1 MRVGVIDV
9 GSNTAR
15 LLVAEQGP
23 RGTERIGEAK
33 AYLGLGAEIIRSGH
47 IGSEKLSETAEETR
61 RFVTVAR
68 ELDAEEIDVFVTA
81 PARQAANAD
90 QLVATIARSTGH
102 FVRVLSAKEEGE
114 LAYEGAIATTAVG
127 DGPVAVCDVGGGSS
141 EITIGVRGRG
151 SFWSESIDLGSLRLT
166 ALLLRDDPPTPE
178 QLAEAEAYVAGLVA
192 PLDPPEV
199 ESALAVGG
207 SARSLAK
214 IAGRRLDE
222 EALTGVLRTIV
233 AQPSRDLAR
242 QLSLD
247 EPRAATLAAG
257 AIILRELSRCLGTP
271 FQLGAGGLREG
282 AAARLLA
289 TRRAA

>member
-1 MRVGVIDV
+1 MSAVIDV

-47 IGSEKLSETAEETR
+47 IGAEKLSETAEETR
-61 RFVTVAR
+61 RFATVAR

-102 FVRVLSAKEEGE
+102 FVRVLSAREEGE

-127 DGPVAVCDVGGGSS
+127 DGPVAVCDVGGGSA
-141 EITIGVRGRG
+141 EITIGDRGRG

-166 ALLLRDDPPTPE
+166 ALLLHDDPPTPE
-178 QLAEAEAYVAGLVA
+178 QLAEAEAYVAGLLA
-192 PLDPPEV
+192 PHRP
-199 ESALAVGG
+199 A
-207 SARSLAK
+207 ARSS
-214 IAGRRLDE
+214 RRS
-222 EALTGVLRTIV
+222 
-233 AQPSRDLAR
+233 PSAAVRAR
-242 QLSLD
+242 
-247 EPRAATLAAG
+247 
-257 AIILRELSRCLGTP
+257 SRRSP
-271 FQLGAGGLREG
+271 
-282 AAARLLA
+282 AAAS
-289 TRRAA
+289 TRRRSPACCGRSSRSRRATSRASSRSTSRARRRSRRARSSSAS